1 MIFFCIRNASQQ
13 LYTLHAACED
23 LYAGKT
29 QVRKED
35 RSLSFSPFVAKNANL
50 PRQAPEKPMGK
61 HSKNGRPFFLL
72 DIIHTGVC
80 AAQRPP
86 RPSDGIRIHP
96 WASAWDRYAGR
107 ELYILRHLFIKTI
120 ILPRQ
125 ARDKHRE
132 NSQKR
137 AFPHR
142 HAGRECHVHSD
153 SKGVCELYL
162 EQCLFFLAPFSTK
175 NDDVTK
181 AGTGQTYGKS

>member
-107 ELYILRHLFIKTI
+107 K
-120 ILPRQ
+120 
-125 ARDKHRE
+125 RDI
-132 NSQKR
+132 
-137 AFPHR
+137 
-142 HAGRECHVHSD
+142 HSD

-162 EQCLFFLAPFSTK
+162 EQRIFFGAPFYTK

-181 AGTGQTYGKS
+181 AGTGQIYGKS

>member
-107 ELYILRHLFIKTI
+107 K
-120 ILPRQ
+120 
-125 ARDKHRE
+125 RDI
-132 NSQKR
+132 
-137 AFPHR
+137 
-142 HAGRECHVHSD
+142 HSD

-162 EQCLFFLAPFSTK
+162 EQRIFLGAPFSTK

-181 AGTGQTYGKS
+181 AGTGQIYGKS

>member
-1 MIFFCIRNASQQ
+1 LIFFCIRNASQQ

-107 ELYILRHLFIKTI
+107 K
-120 ILPRQ
+120 
-125 ARDKHRE
+125 RDI
-132 NSQKR
+132 
-137 AFPHR
+137 
-142 HAGRECHVHSD
+142 HSD

-162 EQCLFFLAPFSTK
+162 EQRIFFGARFLLKTMMLPRQARDK
-175 NDDVTK
+175 YMGK
-181 AGTGQTYGKS
+181 AEGQAVCHF